1 MRLSDGLIKECDFGV
16 AIELAADCFASWTM
30 VTWTYLFVFNGDQKA
45 INEMV
50 INKIED
56 CQQRLSYWQRLRG
69 AANVAHK
76 NGWIL
81 LSEQLPEVGKNVLV
95 CDDDGD
101 IYFSHRVNISQ
112 DKWAFYDEWGDKIKS
127 LIAWCHLPEPYKAE
141 SEEKK

>member
-56 CQQRLSYWQRLRG
+56 CQQRLSHWMRLKE
-69 AANVAHK
+69 AADAKKEQEN
-76 NGWIL
+76 
-81 LSEQLPEVGKNVLV
+81 SEK
-95 CDDDGD
+95 
-101 IYFSHRVNISQ
+101 
-112 DKWAFYDEWGDKIKS
+112 
-127 LIAWCHLPEPYKAE
+127 
-141 SEEKK
+141 